1 MEFKALQIF
10 VEVVRNN
17 GFSRAAAVSSV
28 TQSTVSKIIKQLEHE
43 LGAPIIDR
51 VGRRAEPT
59 DFGSVVYRHALKIL
73 ADRDNMIAE
82 IGDVRGLKQG
92 RLRLGLPPVNTST
105 LFGPVLAR
113 YRDRHP
119 NIEIQLVEQGG
130 EHLKG
135 RVLSGDVDLAVAIL
149 PLGDEFQWQEVTHSP
164 LVAILPP
171 EHPLGRREAVDL
183 TDLQHLPFVLFETG
197 YSITRVIVD
206 ACKRRGF
213 EPVISAQSSQ
223 IALITELAALGFGIG
238 FLPKIVAD
246 HLPVNYV
253 VLSEPQTD
261 WRLAIVW
268 RRGAYLSNAARAWLD
283 LVREY
288 GPAG

>member
-1 MEFKALQIF
+1 MDFKALRIF

-51 VGRRAEPT
+51 IGRRATPT
-59 DFGSVVYRHALKIL
+59 DLGSVVYRHALKIL
-73 ADRDNMIAE
+73 ADRDDMIAE
-82 IGDVRGLKQG
+82 LGDIRGLKHG

-113 YRDRHP
+113 FRDRYP
-119 NIEIQLVEQGG
+119 RIEIQLVEQGG

-149 PLGDEFQWQEVTHSP
+149 PVGDEFQWQEVTRSP

-213 EPVISAQSSQ
+213 QPVISAQSSQ
-223 IALITELAALGFGIG
+223 IELIIELAALGLGIG
-238 FLPKIVAD
+238 FLPKIVAEQRSV
-246 HLPVNYV
+246 HHVL
-253 VLSEPQTD
+253 LSEPQTE
-261 WRLAIVW
+261 WRLAMVW
-268 RRGAYLSNAARAWLD
+268 RRGAYLSNAARAWLA
-283 LVREY
+283 LALEC